1 MTMTEPR
8 RNPVKAV
15 QVLDSMLEF
24 FDGGR
29 RWHQGAMFDATGNR
43 CLIGALRHIRATLHI
58 RGDGTV
64 HYLRAAIAP
73 IHDDPLLN
81 WLLGERWKR
90 PERGGGDLMHYNDC
104 CDDYDEIR
112 ATILKARD
120 LAQADLDGQ
129 RDKQERAGGRG
140 LNRRS
145 TARPAR
151 SELRS
156 AIGD

>member
-1 MTMTEPR
+1 MTEPR

-43 CLIGALRHIRATLHI
+43 CLIGALRHMRATLRI
-58 RGDGTV
+58 RGEGTDY
-64 HYLRAAIAP
+64 YLRAAIAP

-81 WLLGERWKR
+81 WLIGEKWK
-90 PERGGGDLMHYNDC
+90 PPQRGGWDLIHYNDN
-104 CDDYDEIR
+104 CDDYEELRD
-112 ATILKARD
+112 TIIKARD

-129 RDKQERAGGRG
+129 RDKQKEPGGRAENDHLG
-140 LNRRS
+140 ILEI
-145 TARPAR
+145 A
-151 SELRS
+151 
-156 AIGD
+156 G

>member
-24 FDGGR
+24 FDDGR
-29 RWHQGAMFDATGNR
+29 RWHQGAMFDATGNC
-43 CLIGALRHIRATLHI
+43 CLIGALRHIRATLRI

-64 HYLRAAIAP
+64 HYLRAAVAP

-81 WLLGERWKR
+81 WLIGERWKR

-112 ATILKARD
+112 ELILQARAVAVAEWPGSA
-120 LAQADLDGQ
+120 LSHIEGE
-129 RDKQERAGGRG
+129 ER
-140 LNRRS
+140 
-145 TARPAR
+145 
-151 SELRS
+151 
-156 AIGD
+156 AIGDRELAIAD